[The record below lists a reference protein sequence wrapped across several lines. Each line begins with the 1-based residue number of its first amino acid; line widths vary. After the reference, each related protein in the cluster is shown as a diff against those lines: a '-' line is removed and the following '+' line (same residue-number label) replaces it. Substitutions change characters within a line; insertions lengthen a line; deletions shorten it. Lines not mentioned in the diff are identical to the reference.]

1 MRSEA
6 VVSTTSWPRSRIT
19 SSTDWIDFQADDR
32 FYRTKGELYA
42 YALLMRELSKDFEP
56 VIKERGLQT
65 VWANML
71 ENLFQAAELH
81 PWVVVNGAP
90 DSQLLP
96 AEIVETVRLRGQTAD
111 EDTSLPCHGPS
122 CATAGVIGLTI
133 KPLVLCANPRATTGQ
148 PPHTPAPRTAMVRG
162 AAGKAGGLFT
172 P

>member
-1 MRSEA
+1 MDNERLTNHEITICLRGGA
-6 VVSTTSWPRSRIT
+6 VLGP
-19 SSTDWIDFQADDR
+19 F
-32 FYRTKGELYA
+32 KGTWSKDTLSDV
-42 YALLMRELSKDFEP
+42 RELSKDFEP